1 MRFFFTTAV
10 FTLLSH
16 LALAQMRVLDSLQA
30 VLQQHI
36 TNDTVRVNL
45 LNNLSEQYKWID
57 FTRAQK
63 YAEQARTLALS
74 LHFDRG
80 VALADCRMAHAYWAL
95 GENGWAVE
103 KGLEA
108 ADIAEK
114 NHFKTILGETYQVLS
129 RPYMDQRELKKAES
143 YIRMAEKI
151 ALETNNW
158 DLLSRVYNFWGVI
171 QYVQNN
177 VGNALAY
184 YTKAL
189 NIIQEHPTS
198 RAHLSQVTSNIG
210 ECYKD
215 SNPELAFKYFNE
227 ALAISKNDLTR
238 NKSAEAS
245 ISSIIGRALVKRGR
259 YQEAEQY
266 LLASLKLSREMGLK
280 RNIRHT
286 YSGLVSLKIEEGKAA
301 DALVYLKKYYEV
313 HDSLMNVAKT
323 RQIVEL
329 ETKHQLE
336 KKELTIQLLERD
348 KRIQQIWTSILIAAL
363 MLIALGSVGIYNLLL
378 FREKKNREILNL
390 QIDKLTAQNKEV
402 AKKFNSTLTVMDE
415 APVESADQRLLKEA
429 IEVVEKNLANASFS
443 VEQMARE
450 MGMSRTNMHRKLKSI
465 TGVPPGDLIRNIRL
479 RKAASLLL
487 HQADSVAQIS
497 FQVGFEDHSY
507 FSKSFK
513 KQFGVPPSEY
523 FDFVKQSQN

>member
-1 MRFFFTTAV
+1 MRFFFASAV
-10 FTLLSH
+10 LTIFSQLGV
-16 LALAQMRVLDSLQA
+16 AQTRVLDSLQL
-30 VLQQHI
+30 VLTKH
-36 TNDTVRVNL
+36 TVDDTVKVNL
-45 LNNLSEQYKWID
+45 LNEISDKYKWID
-57 FTRAQK
+57 FCISQK
-63 YAEQARTLALS
+63 YAEQARDISKKLN
-74 LHFDRG
+74 FEKG
-80 VALADCRMAHAYWAL
+80 VAIADYRIAHCYWAL
-95 GENGWAVE
+95 GENGLAVE

-108 ADIAEK
+108 ASIAEK
-114 NHFKTILGETYQVLS
+114 NHFKTILGESYQVLS
-129 RPYMDQRELKKAES
+129 RPYLDQRELKKAEG
-143 YIRMAEKI
+143 YIKQAEKI
-151 ALETNNW
+151 ALETKDW
-158 DLLSRVYNFWGVI
+158 DLLSRVYNFSGVI

-177 VGNALAY
+177 VGNALAL

-189 NIIQEHPTS
+189 NIIKEHPTS
-198 RAHLSQVTSNIG
+198 KVHLSQVTSNIG

-215 SNPELAFKYFNE
+215 TDPELAFKYFME
-227 ALAISKNDLTR
+227 ALTIAKNEPTR
-238 NKSAEAS
+238 NKSAEAAT
-245 ISSIIGRALVKRGR
+245 SSIIGRALVKKGSYR
-259 YQEAEQY
+259 EAERY
-266 LLASLKLSREMGLK
+266 LLEALKLSQELGLK
-280 RNIRHT
+280 RSIRNA
-286 YSGLVSLKIEEGKAA
+286 YSGLVSLKVQEGKAA

-313 HDSLMNVAKT
+313 HDSIMNVTKT

-348 KRIQQIWTSILIAAL
+348 RRIQKLWTNILITALILILILSVAAYYL
-363 MLIALGSVGIYNLLL
+363 QV
-378 FREKKNREILNL
+378 FKEKKNREILNL

-402 AKKFNSTLTVMDE
+402 SKKFNEAITVVDD
-415 APVESADQRLLKEA
+415 APVESVDQRLLKEA
-429 IEVVEKNLANASFS
+429 IEVVEKNLSNASFS

-465 TGVPPGDLIRNIRL
+465 TGLPPGDLIRNIRL

-523 FDFVKQSQN
+523 FQFMKQSQN